1 MSAVFDHGVEYKPS
15 TAVSKGLSIGALGE
29 NEFIR
34 FTWVDFSNIVRFRT
48 LPVSYFRKLL
58 ASRRP
63 GIGIA
68 KACLGLNF
76 ITLADGF
83 SPMGEYL
90 YVPDL
95 TSLRLCP
102 YEPGQVSVMGF
113 FQEKTPWRTPEGT
126 LSAET
131 KACTRGALKRVVDQA
146 RDELGVE
153 FLVGF
158 ESEFI
163 LLAGESPYEPVSTH
177 EFSSSQA
184 LRAGA
189 VATIV
194 MDEIARNVQASD
206 IELQMYHGE
215 ASPGQYEVITGPL
228 APLEAADA
236 LVHTREIIYNV
247 AARHGL
253 RATFAPRIFANAPGS
268 AAHAHISVHSARPG
282 HEKDETTGLSA
293 LEQAFLAGVAAH
305 LPSLPALTLPLPASY
320 ARVGDGQWSGGTHVC
335 WGTENRECPVRLAA
349 ATAPRSRRFEMR
361 FVDGTANPHLAL
373 AGILGAGAG
382 GVRAQTPLTLRDC
395 AGPRTAAQMTD
406 AERSAHGIV
415 ARMPL
420 TWAEARANFQQDEE
434 LKSVFGQEL
443 VDMYL
448 SVNKAVGEA
457 LEQPQNDETAKRE
470 RLLKYY

>member
-1 MSAVFDHGVEYKPS
+1 MIYFE
-15 TAVSKGLSIGALGE
+15 
-29 NEFIR
+29 EFIR
-34 FTWVDFSNIVRFRT
+34 FTWVDFSNTVRFRT
-48 LPVSYFRKLL
+48 LPVSYFKKLL

-95 TSLRLCP
+95 KSLRLCP

-126 LSAET
+126 LSVET

-194 MDEIARNVQASD
+194 MDEIARQVQASD

-282 HEKDETTGLSA
+282 NEKDATGLSA
-293 LEQAFLAGVAAH
+293 LEQTFLAGVAAH

-361 FVDGTANPHLAL
+361 FVDGTAHPHLAL
-373 AGILGAGAG
+373 AGYGVLAHIQKVSTEFLPKWTAIAGILGAGAG
-382 GVRAQTPLTLRDC
+382 GVRVRTPLTLRDC
-395 AGPRTAAQMTD
+395 AGPLTAAQMTD
-406 AERSAHGIV
+406 AERVAHGIV

-420 TWAEARANFQQDEE
+420 TWAEARANFQRDEE

-457 LEQPQNDETAKRE
+457 LEQPQNDET
-470 RLLKYY
+470 YGGPFG